1 MIALSRFAYNVF
13 FLLRFYPLFNFCRF
27 KSGMS
32 WFGFILF
39 GTLCASCAQM
49 SASLFM
55 FLTLSAMTLC
65 MYLQF
70 SLSLFSF

>member
-1 MIALSRFAYNVF
+1 MLF
-13 FLLRFYPLFNFCRF
+13 FLLRFYPLLAFAALSLVCL
-27 KSGMS
+27 G
-32 WFGFILF
+32 L
-39 GTLCASCAQM
+39 ASSCFRDPLRLCAQM

-70 SLSLFSF
+70 SLSLSFS